1 MTDKEYVLCVKLM
14 TTRLTSCVHFERQR
28 IPLIKS
34 TKDGKLIEGDFD
46 AVIIVAIEASSAYI
60 PVTSPCHK
68 YLKFIE
74 DVKEHDE
81 YLEKEGGLILLPA
94 EHKNRRL
101 IYSPVGR
108 VNRDFDDIRRFR
120 DAALRGIKRAMKAG
134 SVSPIIGI
142 PFANSHS
149 ITYPLYDVAIVLGAF
164 EAIYT
169 VRFFSPIL
177 IQFSEHVLSAATR
190 DS

>member
-1 MTDKEYVLCVKLM
+1 MSDKEYVLCVKLM
-14 TTRLTSCVHFERQR
+14 TTRLTNSCPIQYFERQR

-34 TKDGKLIEGDFD
+34 NKETTTIGDNFD
-46 AVIIVAIEASSAYI
+46 SIIIVAIEASDKYI

-68 YLKFIE
+68 YLKYIE
-74 DVKEHDE
+74 DVKDHDE
-81 YLEKEGGLILLPA
+81 YLEKEGAMILLPA

-134 SVSPIIGI
+134 SISPVIGI

-149 ITYPLYDVAIVLGAF
+149 ITYPLYDVAVVLGAF

-169 VRFFSPIL
+169 VRTFPVSR
-177 IQFSEHVLSAATR
+177 Q
-190 DS
+190 